1 VRTRF
6 AGHVSAATVS
16 CTFNP
21 QRCISTTVITDAT
34 DQLIRLALAEDV
46 GTGDRTTLATI
57 PVGTHCCARVVAK
70 EALVL
75 AGCEYAVRVFHCVD
89 PSVEVTLLAQDG
101 DTVACG
107 AAVIA
112 IEGAARSV
120 LTAERTALN
129 ILQRLTGVA
138 TLTRRFVDAIAGSGA
153 RITDTRKTT
162 PGMRVMQ
169 KQAVLAGG
177 GSNHRFGLDSGIL
190 IKDNHIAACG
200 SVVTAVER
208 ARLRSPHS
216 LRIEVEV
223 TTLDELDMALAAGAD
238 IIMLDNMSIEEM
250 RQAVARGRRRAQ
262 PVILEASGNLSLERV
277 AEVAAT
283 GVELLSVGALT
294 HSARSADLSLLFE
307 GT

>member
-1 VRTRF
+1 VYF
-6 AGHVSAATVS
+6 P
-16 CTFNP
+16 N
-21 QRCISTTVITDAT
+21 VITDAT

-57 PVGTHCCARVVAK
+57 AAGTQCAARVVAK
-70 EALVL
+70 EPLVL
-75 AGCEYAVRVFHCVD
+75 AGCAYAMRVFAHVDPTVRV
-89 PSVEVTLLAQDG
+89 TQLAQDG
-101 DTVACG
+101 DALASGVDVLT
-107 AAVIA
+107 
-112 IEGAARSV
+112 IEGEARSV

-138 TLTRRFVDAIAGSGA
+138 TLTRRFVEAIAGSGA

-162 PGMRVMQ
+162 PGMRAMQ
-169 KQAVLAGG
+169 KHAVLAGG

-200 SVVTAVER
+200 SVAAAVSR
-208 ARLRSPHS
+208 ARQGSPHS

-223 TTLDELDMALAAGAD
+223 TDLGELDMALEAGAD
-238 IIMLDNMSIEEM
+238 IIMLDNMSNDMM
-250 RQAVARGRRRAQ
+250 REAVTRGRLRPQ
-262 PVILEASGNLSLERV
+262 PVLFEASGNLTLDRV

-283 GVELLSVGALT
+283 GVDLLSVGALT

-307 GT
+307 GA